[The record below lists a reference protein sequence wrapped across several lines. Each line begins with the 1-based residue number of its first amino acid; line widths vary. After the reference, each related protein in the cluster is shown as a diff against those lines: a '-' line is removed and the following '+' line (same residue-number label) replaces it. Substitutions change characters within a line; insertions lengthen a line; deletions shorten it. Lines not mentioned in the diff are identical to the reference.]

1 MRLVLQ
7 RVSAASVAV
16 DGEVVGKI
24 GSGLLILLGIEA
36 GDKHEALEWAARK
49 TAELRIF
56 EDDERHMNRSL
67 LEVGGE
73 ALVVSQFTLCA
84 DIQKGRRPSFVRAA
98 QPEVAEPLCE
108 EFISMLREMGIHT
121 EQGKFGGKMSVS
133 LVNEGPVTIIVDK

>member
-36 GDKHEALEWAARK
+36 GDNHEALEWAARK

-108 EFISMLREMGIHT
+108 EFISMLRGMGIHT